1 MTIDDLLHAFVSR
14 DHSRVAFAA
23 NTRYTENGQTLKIGD
38 GLWGTL
44 TGYAGS
50 ADNSKT
56 LTGDIQPPP
65 YRIDFVDS
73 ASAESVYF
81 GGSLETTTPGM
92 LALRVKTQAGRV
104 SEIEAVCV
112 RMETPG
118 ERGGT
123 VTLFQPPLL
132 AHFDAAF
139 FRKPDSMLLDPDKST
154 EVTPHS
160 MLTAS
165 VDRYFDALKNNDS
178 SAVGFAAGCQRR
190 DNGVQVTNN
199 LAAAPL
205 DPAVPAYRPFS
216 LSCAEQIDSGF
227 FRRISR
233 IRGRRHIVVDERRG
247 LVLTIAMLDQP
258 GEIKDI
264 SVPKIGRVKLPS
276 GIRAA
281 DLADSEGGAQF
292 YVKRYEPNFCM
303 PMTEF
308 TVQLTKIKNGRVAY
322 IESISRPAPFGVTD
336 GWSDSSSLGAV
347 TADM

>member
-1 MTIDDLLHAFVSR
+1 VTTDDLLQAFVAR
-14 DHSRVAFAA
+14 DHSRVAFTA
-23 NTRYTENGQTLKIGD
+23 NARYTENGQTLKIGD

-50 ADNSKT
+50 AEKLKAQTDA
-56 LTGDIQPPP
+56 IQPPP

-73 ASAESVYF
+73 APTESVYF

-104 SEIEAVCV
+104 SEIEAICV

-132 AHFDAAF
+132 AHFEAGF
-139 FRKPDSMLLDPDKST
+139 FTKPDPRLLDPGKPT
-154 EVTPHS
+154 EVVPHS
-160 MLTAS
+160 VLTAS
-165 VDRYFDALKNNDS
+165 VDRYFDAVKNNDS
-178 SAVGFAAGCQRR
+178 SAVDFAAGCQRR
-190 DNGVQVTNN
+190 DNGVQATNN

-233 IRGRRHIVVDERRG
+233 IRGRRHIVVDDRRG

-258 GEIKDI
+258 GDIKDI
-264 SVPKIGRVKLPS
+264 SVPKIGRVNLPS
-276 GIRAA
+276 GLRAG

-292 YVKRYEPNFCM
+292 YVKRYEPNFCV

-308 TVQLTKIKNGRVAY
+308 TVQLTKIENGRVAY

-336 GWSDSSSLGAV
+336 GWSDSGSLSAV

>member
-1 MTIDDLLHAFVSR
+1 MTDDLLEAFVAR

-23 NTRYTENGQTLKIGD
+23 NIRYTENGQTLKVGD

-50 ADNSKT
+50 ADRLKT
-56 LTGDIQPPP
+56 QTDDLRPPS

-73 ASAESVYF
+73 AHTEAVYF

-104 SEIEAVCV
+104 SEIEAICV

-132 AHFDAAF
+132 ARFEAGF
-139 FRKPDSMLLDPDKST
+139 FSKPDPMLLDPAKPT
-154 EVTPHS
+154 EVIPHS
-160 MLTAS
+160 VLTAS
-165 VDRYFDALKNNDS
+165 VDRYFDAVKNNDS

-190 DNGVQVTNN
+190 DNGVQATNN
-199 LAAAPL
+199 LAAAAL

-216 LSCAEQIDSGF
+216 LSCEEQIDSGF

-233 IRGRRHIVVDERRG
+233 IRGRRHIIVDDRRG

-258 GEIKDI
+258 GDIEEI
-264 SVPKIGRVKLPS
+264 SVPKIGRVSLPS
-276 GIRAA
+276 GIHAG
-281 DLADSEGGAQF
+281 DLADSEGEAQF

-308 TVQLTKIKNGRVAY
+308 TVQLTKIKDGRVAY

-336 GWSDSSSLGAV
+336 GWSGSSSLGAV